1 MLEELKKELI
11 SNLRI
16 QEGFVESFGFN
27 LKGGLDLNTQR
38 LGWEELSRGRVQP
51 ARKQKCASI
60 SVCVD
65 SSLRPVQSPRKWGQR
80 VEGLICPLDE
90 G

>member
-11 SNLRI
+11 SILRI

-27 LKGGLDLNTQR
+27 LKGGLDLNIQR
-38 LGWEELSRGRVQP
+38 LGWEELSRGRVQSVQ
-51 ARKQKCASI
+51 KQKWANI

-65 SSLRPVQSPRKWGQR
+65 SSLRAVQSPRKWRKRMQ
-80 VEGLICPLDE
+80 GLICPLDE

>member
-38 LGWEELSRGRVQP
+38 LGWEELSRGRVQ
-51 ARKQKCASI
+51 
-60 SVCVD
+60 SV
-65 SSLRPVQSPRKWGQR
+65 
-80 VEGLICPLDE
+80 
-90 G
+90 